1 MTLPRHEAGF
11 KVEPKPKASFS
22 FGSLMERFDAAVT
35 QNADEVSELLA
46 ELTTG
51 PLTSILQDRFDLGWG
66 NRLERQAMRFVPVYM
81 AAGGRKEDAL
91 DHLLASRVFRRGKV
105 TGRYDATIDDL
116 AAIEQALTTVWKGW
130 KSEPRRSIALLAEDR
145 RRKERGA

>member
-1 MTLPRHEAGF
+1 
-11 KVEPKPKASFS
+11 
-22 FGSLMERFDAAVT
+22 MERFDGAVT
-35 QNADEVSELLA
+35 QNADEVEELLA

-116 AAIEQALTTVWKGW
+116 NAIEQALTTVWKGW
-130 KSEPRRSIALLAEDR
+130 KSEPRRSMALLAEDR

>member
-11 KVEPKPKASFS
+11 KIKKMKRASFS
-22 FGSLMERFDAAVT
+22 YVSLIDRFEHAVA
-35 QNADEVSELLA
+35 QSADVVSELLE

-51 PLTSILQDRFDLGWG
+51 PLTTILQDRFDLGWG
-66 NRLERQAMRFVPVYM
+66 NRFERQAKRFIPVYM

-91 DHLLASRVFRRGKV
+91 DYLLASRVFRRGKV

-116 AAIEQALTTVWKGW
+116 DVIENALTKVWSGW
-130 KSEPRRSIALLAEDR
+130 KSDARHSIALLAEDR

>member
-1 MTLPRHEAGF
+1 M
-11 KVEPKPKASFS
+11 
-22 FGSLMERFDAAVT
+22 
-35 QNADEVSELLA
+35 LA

-130 KSEPRRSIALLAEDR
+130 KSEPRRSINLLAEDR

>member
-1 MTLPRHEAGF
+1 M
-11 KVEPKPKASFS
+11 
-22 FGSLMERFDAAVT
+22 T

-51 PLTSILQDRFDLGWG
+51 PFTSVLQDRFDLGWG
-66 NRLERQAMRFVPVYM
+66 NRFERQAKRFLPVYM
-81 AAGGRKEDAL
+81 ATGGRKEDAL
-91 DHLLASRVFRRGKV
+91 DHLLASRIFRRGKV

-130 KSEPRRSIALLAEDR
+130 RSEPRRSLTLLAEDH

>member
-1 MTLPRHEAGF
+1 
-11 KVEPKPKASFS
+11 
-22 FGSLMERFDAAVT
+22 MERFDGAVT
-35 QNADEVSELLA
+35 QNAEEVQELLA

-66 NRLERQAMRFVPVYM
+66 NRFERQAMRFVPVYM

-116 AAIEQALTTVWKGW
+116 TAIKQALETVWKGW
-130 KSEPRRSIALLAEDR
+130 KSQPRRSIALLAEDQ

>member
-1 MTLPRHEAGF
+1 
-11 KVEPKPKASFS
+11 
-22 FGSLMERFDAAVT
+22 MERFDDAVN
-35 QNADEVSELLA
+35 QNAEEVEDLLD

-51 PLTSILQDRFDLGWG
+51 SITNILQERFDLGWG
-66 NRLERQAMRFVPVYM
+66 NRFERQAMRFIPVFM

-116 AAIEQALTTVWKGW
+116 TAIEQALSTVWKGW
-130 KSEPRRSIALLAEDR
+130 KSEPRRSIDLLAEDR